1 MSEGGPAGAVT
12 GSTPLGVSTQ
22 IARVNYPELP
32 TGHSPLVVAD
42 DDSPVCGHDVGVAAG
57 NDLALAANQHGR
69 SLVRVF
75 VCLHIHFLL
84 CCLTMRCY
92 TPQGSPLTTKDKSI
106 ETCTF

>member
-1 MSEGGPAGAVT
+1 MSEGGPAVAVT

-22 IARVNYPELP
+22 IARVNDPELP

-42 DDSPVCGHDVGVAAG
+42 DDSPVCGHNVGVAAG
-57 NDLALAANQHGR
+57 NDLALAANQHGW

-92 TPQGSPLTTKDKSI
+92 APQGSPLTTKDKSI
-106 ETCTF
+106 ETCKF

>member
-1 MSEGGPAGAVT
+1 MSEGSPAGAVT

-42 DDSPVCGHDVGVAAG
+42 DDSTVRGHNIGVAAS
-57 NDLALAANQHGR
+57 NNLAFTANQHGR
-69 SLVRVF
+69 SFVRVF

-84 CCLTMRCY
+84 RCRTMRCY
-92 TPQGSPLTTKDKSI
+92 TPQGSLLTTKDKSN
-106 ETCTF
+106 ETCIF